1 MNLNEKKKKM
11 QIIKIRNVFDSFLNF
26 VYVHNQCAF
35 LMFLILTSGI
45 LSYSFYTKSA
55 KSDIN
60 DYLSNLFISAFTSLL
75 TGFVL
80 YVFVNVSVKRNKN
93 MAELEYYIIKIED
106 KVCEL
111 LGIIELLMNNNE
123 TNIYDKCHSR
133 IGTWFVDFNALKVSA
148 YYGNETIDYKTF
160 IDNINH
166 KINSL
171 GKEYSK
177 VFDDESLLHFCRN
190 NREYIIKWL
199 DDIANYKISVQK
211 KLDVLDRSILI
222 NK

>member
-26 VYVHNQCAF
+26 VYVHRCAF
-35 LMFLILTSGI
+35 LIFLITMTSGI

-111 LGIIELLMNNNE
+111 LGIIELLINNNE
-123 TNIYDKCHSR
+123 TNIYDNCHSR
-133 IGTWFVDFNALKVSA
+133 IGTWFVDFNSLKVSV

-160 IDNINH
+160 IDTINNRT
-166 KINSL
+166 NSL
-171 GKEYSK
+171 GKEYNK
-177 VFDDESLLHFCRN
+177 VCDDESLLHFCRN

-199 DDIANYKISVQK
+199 DDIAKYKISVQK
-211 KLDVLDRSILI
+211 KLDVMDRSILI

>member
-11 QIIKIRNVFDSFLNF
+11 QIIKIRNVLDSFLNF
-26 VYVHNQCAF
+26 VYVHKQCAF

-45 LSYSFYTKSA
+45 LSYSFYAKSA

-93 MAELEYYIIKIED
+93 MAELEYYIIKIGD

-111 LGIIELLMNNNE
+111 LGIIELLINNNE

-133 IGTWFVDFNALKVSA
+133 IGTWFVDFNSLKVSA
-148 YYGNETIDYKTF
+148 YYGNETIDYKIF
-160 IDNINH
+160 IDTINNRT
-166 KINSL
+166 NSL
-171 GKEYSK
+171 GKEYGK
-177 VFDDESLLHFCRN
+177 VCDDESLLHFCRN
-190 NREYIIKWL
+190 NRKYIIKWL

-211 KLDVLDRSILI
+211 KLDVINRSILI

>member
-1 MNLNEKKKKM
+1 MNLDEKKKKM
-11 QIIKIRNVFDSFLNF
+11 QIIKIRNVFDSFLNS
-26 VYVHNQCAF
+26 VYVRGCAF
-35 LMFLILTSGI
+35 LIFLTTMAFGI
-45 LSYSFYTKSA
+45 FSYLFYTKSA

-60 DYLSNLFISAFTSLL
+60 DYLSNLFISVFTSLL

-80 YVFVNVSVKRNKN
+80 YVFVNFSVKRNKN

-106 KVCEL
+106 KVYEL
-111 LGIIELLMNNNE
+111 LRIIELLINNNE

-133 IGTWFVDFNALKVSA
+133 IGTWFVGFNSLKVSA

-160 IDNINH
+160 IDTINNRT
-166 KINSL
+166 NSL
-171 GKEYSK
+171 GKEYGK
-177 VFDDESLLHFCRN
+177 VCDDESLLHFCRN
-190 NREYIIKWL
+190 NRKYIIKWL

-211 KLDVLDRSILI
+211 KLDVINRSILI